1 MLQAYDGD
9 FYLEE
14 DTMKL
19 LDDRN
24 ETDTNDNKSSE
35 KKDQNTSMKIPGKAV
50 LIDNKVVEEKPFQT
64 NDELPEAELYFG
76 GERETDTEHHQ
87 RMIRISQQ
95 EEMARLGM
103 TVSSGHVVIKKD
115 NSNMIGVSIGGGG
128 PYCPCLYVVQIFD
141 NTPVSREG
149 TLQSGD
155 ELLGINGASV
165 KGKTKVEVA
174 KMIQSQEHEVTIHY
188 NKLHADNQQGETLDI
203 ALKKIKHRLVENM
216 SAKTA
221 DALGLSRAILCNDSL
236 VKRLQELEGTEV
248 MYRGLVDY
256 SKRVLKAY
264 FNVFQAMN
272 AFGTEFCQMSIRE
285 PQPTASEAYRAFG
298 EMHRSLEKEGIK
310 MIKALKPVIANFG
323 TYLHKAIP
331 DTKLTVRK
339 YADSKFAYLSY
350 CLKVKE
356 MDDEEQSYNAIQEP
370 LYRVETG
377 NYEYRLVLR
386 CRQEARAKFAKLRN
400 DVLEKIELLEAKHA
414 QNLADNLKMLL
425 DGLLKFTQD
434 AINKFE
440 TTKGLFP
447 IEVSLKSDAF
457 EYQSNKTFS
466 ADGQEEEEVAQAEE
480 AKEAKPVTES
490 KQDLLSNGSTNNVP
504 SQDLLDLMMPG
515 MNAEENKENGHP
527 TEKIQQVPTSSN
539 IDLLSKELTMPN
551 NNSNSLLPDIQN
563 LNITDSSKT
572 AQDLLAELG
581 LDEID
586 LSIGANNNAAKLN
599 SIDDLLN

>member
-1 MLQAYDGD
+1 
-9 FYLEE
+9 
-14 DTMKL
+14 
-19 LDDRN
+19 
-24 ETDTNDNKSSE
+24 
-35 KKDQNTSMKIPGKAV
+35 
-50 LIDNKVVEEKPFQT
+50 
-64 NDELPEAELYFG
+64 
-76 GERETDTEHHQ
+76 
-87 RMIRISQQ
+87 
-95 EEMARLGM
+95 
-103 TVSSGHVVIKKD
+103 
-115 NSNMIGVSIGGGG
+115 
-128 PYCPCLYVVQIFD
+128 
-141 NTPVSREG
+141 
-149 TLQSGD
+149 
-155 ELLGINGASV
+155 
-165 KGKTKVEVA
+165 
-174 KMIQSQEHEVTIHY
+174 MIQSAEHEVTIHY
-188 NKLHADNQQGETLDI
+188 NKLHAENAQGDTLDI

-216 SAKTA
+216 SSKTA

-236 VKRLQELEGTEV
+236 VKRLKELEGTEI

-256 SKRVLKAY
+256 CKRVLKAY
-264 FNVFQAMN
+264 FNVFQATN

-298 EMHRSLEKEGIK
+298 EMHRGLEKEGIK

-386 CRQEARAKFAKLRN
+386 CRQEARAKFAKFRN

-414 QNLADNLKMLL
+414 QSLAENLKKLL
-425 DGLLKFTQD
+425 DGLLSFTRD
-434 AINKFE
+434 SVAKFE

-457 EYQSNKTFS
+457 EYQSTKTFS
-466 ADGQEEEEVAQAEE
+466 ADGQEEEEVPQAEE
-480 AKEAKPVTES
+480 AKEVKPVA
-490 KQDLLSNGSTNNVP
+490 KDLISNGTECKASN
-504 SQDLLDLMMPG
+504 SEDLLDLMLP
-515 MNAEENKENGHP
+515 NTKAENMENGHK
-527 TEKIQQVPTSSN
+527 TEPKFISAN
-539 IDLLSKELTMPN
+539 ADLLTQESTVPVSD
-551 NNSNSLLPDIQN
+551 SNSLLPGLQT
-563 LNITDSSKT
+563 LNFTDSSKT
-572 AQDLLAELG
+572 AQDLLTELG

-586 LSIGANNNAAKLN
+586 LNIGASNKMLTPN

>member
-1 MLQAYDGD
+1 M
-9 FYLEE
+9 
-14 DTMKL
+14 
-19 LDDRN
+19 
-24 ETDTNDNKSSE
+24 
-35 KKDQNTSMKIPGKAV
+35 
-50 LIDNKVVEEKPFQT
+50 
-64 NDELPEAELYFG
+64 
-76 GERETDTEHHQ
+76 
-87 RMIRISQQ
+87 
-95 EEMARLGM
+95 
-103 TVSSGHVVIKKD
+103 
-115 NSNMIGVSIGGGG
+115 
-128 PYCPCLYVVQIFD
+128 VQIFD
-141 NTPVSREG
+141 NTPVAREG

-155 ELLGINGASV
+155 ELLGVNGASV

-174 KMIQSQEHEVTIHY
+174 KMIQSAEHEVTIHY
-188 NKLHADNQQGETLDI
+188 NKLHAENAQADTLDI

-236 VKRLQELEGTEV
+236 VKRLQELEGTEI

-256 SKRVLKAY
+256 CKRVLKAY

-298 EMHRSLEKEGIK
+298 EMHRGLEKEGIK
-310 MIKALKPVIANFG
+310 MIKTLKPVIANFG

-434 AINKFE
+434 SVAKFE

-457 EYQSNKTFS
+457 EYQSTKTFS
-466 ADGQEEEEVAQAEE
+466 ADGQEEEEVPQAEE
-480 AKEAKPVTES
+480 AKEVKSLSET
-490 KQDLLSNGSTNNVP
+490 KQDLLSNGSTTNNAP
-504 SQDLLDLMMPG
+504 SLDLLDLMLP
-515 MNAEENKENGHP
+515 NTSTSENKENGHNDDKNQP
-527 TEKIQQVPTSSN
+527 STNSPN
-539 IDLLSKELTMPN
+539 IDLLSKELAMPN
-551 NNSNSLLPDIQN
+551 NNLNSLLPDIQN
-563 LNITDSSKT
+563 LNVSDSSKT

-586 LSIGANNNAAKLN
+586 LSIGANNSTLTSH